1 MSAKL
6 QLPQVTLCC
15 VDTRLPR
22 MALDAMQLC
31 MDKVQFGEAL
41 LFTCP
46 DHGLQNVPAD
56 IRVIEL
62 PQVTSIEAYSHF
74 LLKGMGPYLRT
85 SHQLIVQWDGYV
97 LDASMWDDAFLSV
110 DYIGA
115 VWPQYDD
122 AHRVGNGGFSL
133 RSRKLL
139 DALAHNDVTPH
150 HPEDMCICRTHRALL
165 EQRWQIVFADE
176 VMAHRFAF
184 ERERGS
190 PRSFGFHGLSNMAL
204 VLDEPA
210 LTQLVEHGTP
220 SIFASVEARGFV
232 KHLLQRKLKC
242 LARKAL
248 LKRRGQHP
256 FDWAELRLWIRV
268 LLAS

>member
-6 QLPQVTLCC
+6 HLPQVTLCC
-15 VDTRLPR
+15 VDTRLPH

-46 DHGLQNVPAD
+46 NHGLQNVPSG

-97 LDASMWDDAFLSV
+97 LDTAMWRDAYLDY

-139 DALAHNDVTPH
+139 DALTSEDISPQ
-150 HPEDMCICRTHRALL
+150 HPEDVCIARTYRTLL
-165 EQRWQIVFADE
+165 EQRWGIRFANE
-176 VMAHRFAF
+176 ALAHQFAF
-184 ERERGS
+184 ERERKLPS
-190 PRSFGFHGLSNMAL
+190 SFGFHGLSNMAL
-204 VLDEPA
+204 LLNESA
-210 LTQLVEHGTP
+210 LTHLIERGP
-220 SIFASVEARGFV
+220 PAIFASVEARGFI
-232 KHLLQRKLKC
+232 KCLLQRKLKR
-242 LARKAL
+242 LAYGAL
-248 LKRRGQHP
+248 LKRREQHP
-256 FDWAELRLWIRV
+256 FDWPELRLWIRV
-268 LLAS
+268 LSAS

>member
-6 QLPQVTLCC
+6 HLPQVTLCC

-41 LFTCP
+41 LFTCR
-46 DHGLQNVPAD
+46 DHGLQNVPSG

-62 PQVTSIEAYSHF
+62 PQVTSIETYSHF

-97 LDASMWDDAFLSV
+97 LDPSMWREAYLDY

-115 VWPQYDD
+115 VWSQYDD

-139 DALAHNDVTPH
+139 DALTSDDISPA
-150 HPEDMCICRTHRALL
+150 HPEDVCIARTYRTML
-165 EQRWQIVFADE
+165 EQRWSIRFADE
-176 VMAHRFAF
+176 ALAHQFAF
-184 ERERGS
+184 ERERKL
-190 PRSFGFHGLSNMAL
+190 PASFGFHGLSNMA
-204 VLDEPA
+204 VLLSESELARFIAHAPA
-210 LTQLVEHGTP
+210 TLFG
-220 SIFASVEARGFV
+220 SVEARGFI
-232 KHLLQRKLKC
+232 KHLIGRKMRH
-242 LARKAL
+242 LARRAL
-248 LKRRGQHP
+248 QCRRQVKP
-256 FDWAELRLWIRV
+256 LDIADIRLWVR
-268 LLAS
+268 LAF

>member
-6 QLPQVTLCC
+6 HLPQVTLCC
-15 VDTRLPR
+15 VDTRLPH

-46 DHGLQNVPAD
+46 NHGLQNVPSG

-97 LDASMWDDAFLSV
+97 LDTAMWRDAYLDY

-139 DALAHNDVTPH
+139 EALTSEDISPQ
-150 HPEDMCICRTHRALL
+150 HPEDVCIARTYRTLL
-165 EQRWQIVFADE
+165 EQRWGIRFANE
-176 VMAHRFAF
+176 ALAHQFAF
-184 ERERGS
+184 ERERTLPS
-190 PRSFGFHGLSNMAL
+190 SFGFHGLSNMAML
-204 VLDEPA
+204 LPEPELA
-210 LTQLVEHGTP
+210 RFMAHAPATLFG
-220 SIFASVEARGFV
+220 SVEARGFI
-232 KHLLQRKLKC
+232 KHLIGRKMKP
-242 LARKAL
+242 LARRAL
-248 LKRRGQHP
+248 QCRRQVKP
-256 FDWAELRLWIRV
+256 LDMADIRLWAR
-268 LLAS
+268 LAF